1 VWWAGPD
8 PAPVWLDVAREYTER
23 WVHQQQIRDA
33 TGRPGLADAEYV
45 GPVVA
50 TFVHAL
56 PPSLAGVPA
65 PPGTTVDLEVSGDGG
80 GTWHAVAVGP
90 GWDLRPGASPT
101 PACRLTAPA
110 GDAWRLYAGYPGV
123 TFTATGDPALAAAA
137 SGGRAII
144 T

>member
-1 VWWAGPD
+1 RGS
-8 PAPVWLDVAREYTER
+8 TEG
-23 WVHQQQIRDA
+23 WSPHHQIRDA
-33 TGRPGLADAEYV
+33 RAPPGLA
-45 GPVVA
+45 GPRHVAAVVA

-56 PPSLAGVPA
+56 PRSLDAVPVPA
-65 PPGTTVDLEVSGDGG
+65 GTTVDLEVSGEGG

-90 GWDLRPGASPT
+90 GWDLRAGASPT